1 MVMPE
6 ALSISFAL
14 TMTVVLIASGI
25 AKLRTADDLAGWAS
39 LGVPAA
45 LRQQWLL
52 RLHPWGE
59 IALGLALAL
68 LGGWLGLAAAVVC
81 LALMVAYTVLVWRAL
96 RRDDDASCSCFGSAA
111 PITGRTLVRNIWLTV
126 LAVAIVATVW
136 ASPLWGGAVLAAVEA
151 AAWLWIVGAVVAAV
165 TMLLVV
171 RSEQPAT
178 AAVAEPAASIIP
190 ARRGEVADEDG
201 MLEYVRT
208 RIPAVPVTLGDGTPA
223 NLRELALQKPMLLL
237 AVSETCGS
245 CAVTRERVPEY
256 RRLLPELDVR
266 LLITATPE
274 QSGITETAEPQSLH
288 DPDGNVRAS
297 IADWGVPTA
306 VLLGAD
312 GLLAGGP
319 ETGPDGVETFVGDI
333 YESLHGERPA
343 A

>member
-1 MVMPE
+1 MPD

-14 TMTVVLIASGI
+14 TMAVVLVASGI
-25 AKLRTADDLAGWAS
+25 AKLRTTDDLAGWQS
-39 LGVPAA
+39 LGVPAP

-59 IALGLALAL
+59 IALGVALAV
-68 LGGWLGLAAAVVC
+68 LGGWLGLLAAVVC
-81 LALMVAYTVLVWRAL
+81 LALMIAYTVLIGRAL
-96 RRDDDASCSCFGSAA
+96 RRDDEASCACFGSAV
-111 PITGRTLVRNIWLTV
+111 PITGRTLVRNMWLTV
-126 LAVAIVATVW
+126 LAAAVVATIW

-151 AAWLWIVGAVVAAV
+151 AAWLWIVGGVVAAV
-165 TMLLVV
+165 TVLLIV
-171 RSEQPAT
+171 RSEQPA
-178 AAVAEPAASIIP
+178 AAAGGEAAASVLP

-223 NLRELALQKPMLLL
+223 NLRDLALQKPMLLL

-245 CAVTRERVPEY
+245 CAITRERVPEY
-256 RRLLPELDVR
+256 RRLLPEVDVR
-266 LLITATPE
+266 LLITATPQ
-274 QSGITETAEPQSLH
+274 QSGITEAAEPQSLH
-288 DPDGNVRAS
+288 DPEGHVRAS
-297 IADWGVPTA
+297 IGDWGVPTA

-319 ETGPDGVETFVGDI
+319 ETGPDAVESFVGDI

-343 A
+343 V